1 MKTTK
6 KTVTVNYLGF
16 NFDLTGNYTSEEP
29 MVMYYKDGSGY
40 PGSSAE
46 FEITDVSLCGIDA
59 EELINR
65 LDAWDELALLAVEY
79 ITN

>member
-1 MKTTK
+1 MRTTK
-6 KTVTVNYLGF
+6 ETVTVNYLGF
-16 NFDLTGNYTSEEP
+16 NFDLTGNYTPEES

-46 FEITDVSLCGIDA
+46 FEITEITLCGIDA
-59 EELINR
+59 EELTNR
-65 LDAWDELALLAVEY
+65 LDAWDELAELAIEQ